1 MAATTHIWGRGA
13 ADKKMLEAMRVA
25 AVLGPCCSGSLGST
39 TCLKRLLQKMTPSSV
54 VTVRVYEI
62 CCWALGFVGARVRW
76 EDVHLVVTSLMAC
89 WGARCYLQAHIRYL
103 VKLVARVLECLLFA
117 NSCQLSCQVCSPFGS
132 PATPRGKVVGTI
144 LRQRS
149 CRRSLKSSNFSLAFY
164 NIAEGGGG
172 EPSKKPWFSL

>member
-1 MAATTHIWGRGA
+1 MWGRGA

-25 AVLGPCCSGSLGST
+25 AGAVLQWKS
-39 TCLKRLLQKMTPSSV
+39 RQDDLLEAAVAEMTPSSV

-76 EDVHLVVTSLMAC
+76 EDVHLVVTRLMAC